1 MVSGVL
7 LVDKPVGPTSHDIVH
22 GLRKKTGIDRI
33 GHGGTLDPMASGL
46 LPLFLGDATKMSG
59 FVQSHDKSYEFDIT
73 LGISTDTDDS
83 QGEVLSRKPL
93 PENLSDEVFRAKL
106 SGFVGDH
113 MQEPPMFSAV
123 KQKGVPLYK
132 LARKGITVDR
142 TPRLVTIYSLE
153 LIARTDGVVSLQ
165 VHCSKGTYV
174 RVLARQIGEALGC
187 GGHVSRLRRISVG
200 RFSVREAVR
209 LDVIESTWS
218 GGDLES
224 ALIGPDRIFCDLP
237 SLELLPHVPPALQ
250 KGTLI
255 PGVWIS
261 RREGL
266 FHAKDTIRIMGK
278 GGKILGLA
286 QALLGSEETDQF
298 PGGIPVSRMVLV
310 FRTKT
315 SSDRGVSSLSQG
327 RVVVF

>member
-93 PENLSDEVFRAKL
+93 PEDLSDEDFRAKL

-142 TPRLVTIYSLE
+142 TPRLVTISSLE
-153 LIARTDGVVSLQ
+153 LIARTDGVVSLL

-200 RFSVREAVR
+200 RFSVREAVG

-218 GGDLES
+218 RGDLES

-286 QALLGSEETDQF
+286 QALLGSEETAQF

-315 SSDRGVSSLSQG
+315 SFDRGVSSLSQG
-327 RVVVF
+327 PVAVF

>member
-93 PENLSDEVFRAKL
+93 PEDLSDEVFRAIL
-106 SGFVGDH
+106 SGLVGDH

-142 TPRLVTIYSLE
+142 TPRLVTISSLE
-153 LIARTDGVVSLQ
+153 LIARTDGVVSLL

-200 RFSVREAVR
+200 RFSVREAVG

-218 GGDLES
+218 RGDLES

-286 QALLGSEETDQF
+286 QALLGSEETAQF

-315 SSDRGVSSLSQG
+315 SFDRGVSSLSQG
-327 RVVVF
+327 PVAVF

>member
-93 PENLSDEVFRAKL
+93 PEDLSDEVFRAKL